1 MEYLDRVTAIAPD
14 CLTTLKGNKP
24 NFLKKGLAWKENYE
38 RNQDSNRFKWGKF
51 SRVNISELLVESL
64 GLISDQHC
72 FYCDINRVIPMI
84 NRPEIDHFCPKTIRP
99 IKAYY
104 YPNLFLS
111 CSSCNGNK
119 SDKFDR
125 KYLLNFTDPNYN
137 FDDYYYID
145 FATGKVQTRTDIEFN
160 DRYKARY
167 TLVVLGINKGARPK
181 IRREELNAYN
191 DSNNKNLADYSYR
204 FFIRRAS

>member
-1 MEYLDRVTAIAPD
+1 MEYLDRTTSIAPA
-14 CLTTLKGNKP
+14 CLTTVTGGKSNS
-24 NFLKKGLAWKENYE
+24 LKKGLAWKANYATH
-38 RNQDSNRFKWGKF
+38 QDSKRFNWGQFNKT
-51 SRVNISELLVESL
+51 NISELLVKNL
-64 GLISDQHC
+64 GLISNQHC

-111 CSSCNGNK
+111 CSSCNGSK
-119 SDKFDR
+119 SDKYNK
-125 KYLLNFTDPNYN
+125 KYLLNFTDPNYI
-137 FDDYYYID
+137 FDDYYLID
-145 FATGKVQTRTDIEFN
+145 FATGKIQTRLDIGYLE
-160 DRYKARY
+160 RYKARY

-181 IRREELNAYN
+181 IRRDELNSYN
-191 DSNNKNLADYSYR
+191 SSSNKNLSDYSYR